1 MEGEITLYT
10 HRENS
15 WLQKQRFKNIF
26 SFFQPKSQFPPPG
39 NKDINNHTYFIALFK
54 VLNELICMKYFEQY
68 IEYTVTT
75 Q

>member
-1 MEGEITLYT
+1 MEGEIKLYT

-15 WLQKQRFKNIF
+15 WLQKQRLKNIF
-26 SFFQPKSQFPPPG
+26 SFFQPKSQFLQPG
-39 NKDINNHTYFIALFK
+39 NKDINTHTCFIALFK
-54 VLNELICMKYFEQY
+54 VLNELIRMKYFEQY